1 MTARDHI
8 FLAIIS
14 TLASGG
20 ALVMFLVAINAVG
33 FNG

>member
-1 MTARDHI
+1 MTARDRI

-20 ALVMFLVAINAVG
+20 ALVIFMSAINVVG
-33 FNG
+33 FR